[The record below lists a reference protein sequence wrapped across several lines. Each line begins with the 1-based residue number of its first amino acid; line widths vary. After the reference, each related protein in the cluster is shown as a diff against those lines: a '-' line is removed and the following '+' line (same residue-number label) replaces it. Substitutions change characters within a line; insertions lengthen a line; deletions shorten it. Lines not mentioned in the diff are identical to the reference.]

1 MKNKLAFIGGSGLY
15 EIEDFNN
22 IEKIKTETPWG
33 IPSDNI
39 IKTNVKEKEFFF
51 LSRHGI
57 VRSL

>member
-22 IEKIKTETPWG
+22 IEEIKIETPWG

-39 IKTNVKEKEFFF
+39 IKMYIK
-51 LSRHGI
+51 
-57 VRSL
+57 